1 VIGLLLL
8 APAPVA
14 AAVQEQPDSIA
25 DTEAREANLEST
37 SPREGFVFTGALGLG
52 IFMGGDIGVGRGPAA
67 SLRAGHVATRNIEM
81 TFEIVGSS
89 AFHKEAVENS
99 VLTDSNF
106 GLFVGAQRFTAG
118 STWLRLAG
126 GLDVFT
132 ANIGK
137 SPTSRAG
144 LGGVAGAGFDFARW
158 GYFAL
163 GVEAFAMASVT
174 GDGLKVQLGFCT
186 NLSYY

>member
-67 SLRAGHVATRNIEM
+67 SVRAGHVATRNIEM

-137 SPTSRAG
+137 NPTSRAG